1 MISRN
6 CSCMCRKAHTRQSL
20 MHKDGVFCK
29 HCKIITDSGWHTCFC
44 SHTGPHSS
52 CFSNTTVKGVSSN
65 TAEVPAARIFDQRL
79 PLPPGQCL
87 AEPWGDLA
95 PHISIIEVFC
105 FNIHSSIAYATSIRQ
120 SVKYDDSTNHLVLL
134 IRKREGEKEKEKKEG
149 NRERVMNRTRER
161 EETKKQRKRN
171 KPAS

>member
-6 CSCMCRKAHTRQSL
+6 CSCMCRKAHIGQSL
-20 MHKDGVFCK
+20 MHKDRMFCT

-44 SHTGPHSS
+44 GHTGPHSS
-52 CFSNTTVKGVSSN
+52 YFSNTTVQGVSSN
-65 TAEVPAARIFDQRL
+65 TAQEPAARIFDQRL

-95 PHISIIEVFC
+95 PHISIIEVVC

-134 IRKREGEKEKEKKEG
+134 IRKSGKEKERGGEEG
-149 NRERVMNRTRER
+149 GE
-161 EETKKQRKRN
+161 QRKGEE
-171 KPAS
+171 